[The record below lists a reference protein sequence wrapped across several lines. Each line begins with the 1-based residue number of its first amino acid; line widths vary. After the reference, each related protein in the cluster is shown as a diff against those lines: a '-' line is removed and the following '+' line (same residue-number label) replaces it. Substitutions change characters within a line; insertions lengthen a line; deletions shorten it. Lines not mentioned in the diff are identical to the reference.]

1 MSALPGDSAPN
12 AFVFPP
18 FMPPVPRSGPTA
30 APSAPVEPAPDD
42 FTMEVP
48 LPAHD
53 PGHPDGDLPQHGFDA
68 EEAGS
73 QQWEAAA
80 PPAAEDFP
88 WLEMPAE
95 GPRIHTADP
104 VANDDEMA
112 GWAGWDAGDAQ
123 PAERTQES
131 ENAMPW
137 AAAPADEP
145 APWTGPADDESAP
158 WTGPAADE
166 SAPWSGPP
174 AADEPAPWTETTVA
188 DEAMPWI
195 EAPAPEE
202 AAAWAESPARDESAP
217 WAANPAPHDV
227 APWAETPSA
236 DDAGPWGDTP
246 APEAETSAEPSWPPF
261 IAEAEEAPPAQA
273 LFAHDAPVVE
283 ESAPAAES
291 SSAYDAEATYAALD
305 DAPAT
310 QPVAAADA
318 AGYGEVADRLEAIA
332 RALRDDPG
340 SFLAGGSGDALG
352 LLVTGFVLG
361 YGHGRREG
369 GA

>member
-18 FMPPVPRSGPTA
+18 FMPPAPRS
-30 APSAPVEPAPDD
+30 APSAPAEPAPDE

-53 PGHPDGDLPQHGFDA
+53 PGDPDGDLPQRGFDA

-88 WLEMPAE
+88 WLEMPAD
-95 GPRIHTADP
+95 GPRVHAAEPTVGDE
-104 VANDDEMA
+104 EMA
-112 GWAGWDAGDAQ
+112 GWAGWDAGGAQ
-123 PAERTQES
+123 PAAGSTPAAGEGTRDTATS
-131 ENAMPW
+131 DAATPW
-137 AAAPADEP
+137 AEAPADEP
-145 APWTGPADDESAP
+145 APWTEP
-158 WTGPAADE
+158 TAADE
-166 SAPWSGPP
+166 PWTAPSA
-174 AADEPAPWTETTVA
+174 AEDPAPWTETTVA
-188 DEAMPWI
+188 DEAPWA
-195 EAPAPEE
+195 ETPAPEE
-202 AAAWAESPARDESAP
+202 ATPWAEK
-217 WAANPAPHDV
+217 PAPHDV

-236 DDAGPWGDTP
+236 DEAGPWGDS
-246 APEAETSAEPSWPPF
+246 APEAETSAEPAWPRF

-273 LFAHDAPVVE
+273 LFAHDAPVTE
-283 ESAPAAES
+283 ETAPAES
-291 SSAYDAEATYAALD
+291 PSASEAAT
-305 DAPAT
+305 APAT
-310 QPVAAADA
+310 QTVPASDA
-318 AGYGEVADRLEAIA
+318 PAYGEVADRLESIA
-332 RALRDDPG
+332 RALRHDPG

>member
-18 FMPPVPRSGPTA
+18 FMPPAPRS
-30 APSAPVEPAPDD
+30 APSAPAEPAPDE

-53 PGHPDGDLPQHGFDA
+53 PGDPDGDLPQHGFDA

-88 WLEMPAE
+88 WLEMPAD
-95 GPRIHTADP
+95 GPRVHSAEPTAD
-104 VANDDEMA
+104 ADEMA
-112 GWAGWDAGDAQ
+112 GWAGWDAGGEQ
-123 PAERTQES
+123 PAADEGPQDAAAPDES
-131 ENAMPW
+131 MPW
-137 AAAPADEP
+137 ASSDEP
-145 APWTGPADDESAP
+145 APWSEPAAAEEP
-158 WTGPAADE
+158 WTAP
-166 SAPWSGPP
+166 SATE
-174 AADEPAPWTETTVA
+174 DPAPWTETTVA
-188 DEAMPWI
+188 DEAPWA
-195 EAPAPEE
+195 ETPAPGE
-202 AAAWAESPARDESAP
+202 AASWAEK
-217 WAANPAPHDV
+217 PAPHDV

-236 DDAGPWGDTP
+236 DDAGPWGDS
-246 APEAETSAEPSWPPF
+246 APEAETSAEPQWPPF
-261 IAEAEEAPPAQA
+261 IAEAEEAPPAHA

-283 ESAPAAES
+283 ETAPADAPEA
-291 SSAYDAEATYAALD
+291 AY
-305 DAPAT
+305 APAT
-310 QPVAAADA
+310 QPVPASDA
-318 AGYGEVADRLEAIA
+318 PVYGEVADRLESIA

-361 YGHGRREG
+361 YGHGRRQG

>member
-18 FMPPVPRSGPTA
+18 FMPPAPRS
-30 APSAPVEPAPDD
+30 APSVPAEPAPDD

-53 PGHPDGDLPQHGFDA
+53 PGDPEGDLPRLGFDA

-95 GPRIHTADP
+95 GPRVHAAEP
-104 VANDDEMA
+104 VVDADEMA
-112 GWAGWDAGDAQ
+112 GWAGWDAGGAQ
-123 PAERTQES
+123 PAAEEPAQDTAVPE
-131 ENAMPW
+131 EAMPW
-137 AAAPADEP
+137 ASAGEPWSEP
-145 APWTGPADDESAP
+145 A
-158 WTGPAADE
+158 AAE
-166 SAPWSGPP
+166 
-174 AADEPAPWTETTVA
+174 EPAPWTETTVA
-188 DEAMPWI
+188 DETPWAETPAPEQAGTWV
-195 EAPAPEE
+195 EAPAPAE
-202 AAAWAESPARDESAP
+202 AAP
-217 WAANPAPHDV
+217 WAEKPAPHDV

-236 DDAGPWGDTP
+236 EEAGPWGDS
-246 APEAETSAEPSWPPF
+246 APEAEASAEPQWPPF
-261 IAEAEEAPPAQA
+261 IAEAEDAPPAQA
-273 LFAHDAPVVE
+273 LFAHDAPVIE
-283 ESAPAAES
+283 ESAPDES
-291 SSAYDAEATYAALD
+291 QSTPEA
-305 DAPAT
+305 AT
-310 QPVAAADA
+310 QTVAASDA
-318 AGYGEVADRLEAIA
+318 SAYGEVADRLESIA

>member
-18 FMPPVPRSGPTA
+18 FMPPAPRY
-30 APSAPVEPAPDD
+30 APSAPAEPAPDD

-53 PGHPDGDLPQHGFDA
+53 PGDPDGDLPQHGFDA
-68 EEAGS
+68 EEAGA

-95 GPRIHTADP
+95 GPRVHAAEPAD
-104 VANDDEMA
+104 ADEMA
-112 GWAGWDAGDAQ
+112 GWAGWDAGGAQ
-123 PAERTQES
+123 PTAEEAAQDSAAPDE
-131 ENAMPW
+131 AMPW
-137 AAAPADEP
+137 ASADEPWSEPAAVEEP
-145 APWTGPADDESAP
+145 APWA
-158 WTGPAADE
+158 
-166 SAPWSGPP
+166 
-174 AADEPAPWTETTVA
+174 ETTVA
-188 DEAMPWI
+188 DEAPWAETPAREQAGAWI
-195 EAPAPEE
+195 EAPAPAE
-202 AAAWAESPARDESAP
+202 AAP
-217 WAANPAPHDV
+217 WAEKPAPHDV

-236 DDAGPWGDTP
+236 EDAGPWGDS
-246 APEAETSAEPSWPPF
+246 APEEPSAEPQWPPF
-261 IAEAEEAPPAQA
+261 IAEVEEAPPAQA
-273 LFAHDAPVVE
+273 LFAHDAPVFE
-283 ESAPAAES
+283 ESAPDES
-291 SSAYDAEATYAALD
+291 PSTPEA
-305 DAPAT
+305 AT
-310 QPVAAADA
+310 QTVPASDA
-318 AGYGEVADRLEAIA
+318 SAYGEVADRLESIA

>member
-18 FMPPVPRSGPTA
+18 FMPSAPRS
-30 APSAPVEPAPDD
+30 APSAPAEPAPDEL
-42 FTMEVP
+42 TMEVP

-53 PGHPDGDLPQHGFDA
+53 PGDPDGDLPRHGFDA

-95 GPRIHTADP
+95 GPRVHAAEPTA
-104 VANDDEMA
+104 ADDEMA

-123 PAERTQES
+123 PAGEGTQDTAAPDE
-131 ENAMPW
+131 AMPW
-137 AAAPADEP
+137 AEAEEP
-145 APWTGPADDESAP
+145 APWTEPAAAEEPAP
-158 WTGPAADE
+158 WTVPE
-166 SAPWSGPP
+166 EPAPWTAPP
-174 AADEPAPWTETTVA
+174 ATDDPAPWTETTVA
-188 DEAMPWI
+188 DEAPWA
-195 EAPAPEE
+195 ETPAPEE
-202 AAAWAESPARDESAP
+202 AAPWAEK
-217 WAANPAPHDV
+217 PAPHDV

-236 DDAGPWGDTP
+236 DDAGPWGDS
-246 APEAETSAEPSWPPF
+246 APEAEASAEPSWPPF
-261 IAEAEEAPPAQA
+261 IAEAEVAPPAQA
-273 LFAHDAPVVE
+273 LFAHGAPVVE
-283 ESAPAAES
+283 ETAPAESPSAPEAA
-291 SSAYDAEATYAALD
+291 YV
-305 DAPAT
+305 PAT
-310 QPVAAADA
+310 QTVPASNAQA
-318 AGYGEVADRLEAIA
+318 YGEVADRLESIA

>member
-18 FMPPVPRSGPTA
+18 FMPPVPRSGPA
-30 APSAPVEPAPDD
+30 SAPSGPAEPAPDD

-53 PGHPDGDLPQHGFDA
+53 PGDPDGDVPQHGFDA
-68 EEAGS
+68 NEAGS
-73 QQWEAAA
+73 QHWEAAA
-80 PPAAEDFP
+80 PPAAEDLP

-95 GPRIHTADP
+95 GPRVHAAEPLASDG
-104 VANDDEMA
+104 AMA

-123 PAERTQES
+123 PAEFAPAADGDARDAAAPED
-131 ENAMPW
+131 AMPW
-137 AAAPADEP
+137 TEAPAGEQP
-145 APWTGPADDESAP
+145 PWTE
-158 WTGPAADE
+158 PAADQ
-166 SAPWSGPP
+166 SAPRTEP
-174 AADEPAPWTETTVA
+174 AAADGPAPWTETTVA
-188 DEAMPWI
+188 DEPMPWA
-195 EAPAPEE
+195 ETPAPEE
-202 AAAWAESPARDESAP
+202 AAPWAET
-217 WAANPAPHDV
+217 PAPLDV

-246 APEAETSAEPSWPPF
+246 APEAEGLGEPSWPPF

-273 LFAHDAPVVE
+273 LFAHDASVE
-283 ESAPAAES
+283 AFGDGPIAPS
-291 SSAYDAEATYAALD
+291 
-305 DAPAT
+305 
-310 QPVAAADA
+310 QPVAASDA

-340 SFLAGGSGDALG
+340 SFLSGGSGDALG